1 VTSKLR
7 LGKSVLAAP
16 IGHPCGTLPPPYRQ
30 EALAMELTTLENVPG
45 KTITRHIGLVQGS
58 TVRAKHVGR
67 DILAGLKNIVGGEL
81 KSYTMLLNESRNEAL
96 DRMVE
101 QARAAGA
108 NAVLNIRF
116 STSNIA
122 AGAAEV
128 MAYGTAAVVS

>member
-1 VTSKLR
+1 
-7 LGKSVLAAP
+7 
-16 IGHPCGTLPPPYRQ
+16 
-30 EALAMELTTLENVPG
+30 MELTTLENVPG

-128 MAYGTAAVVS
+128 MAYGTAVVVS

>member
-1 VTSKLR
+1 MIVTPSAE
-7 LGKSVLAAP
+7 VA
-16 IGHPCGTLPPPYRQ
+16 GHRVVRTFGLVTG
-30 EALAMELTTLENVPG
+30 N
-45 KTITRHIGLVQGS
+45 TIRARHIG
-58 TVRAKHVGR
+58 K

-81 KSYTMLLNESRNEAL
+81 KGYTALLNESRSEAL

-108 NAVLNIRF
+108 NAIVNIRF

-128 MAYGTAAVVS
+128 MAYGTAVVVG

>member
-1 VTSKLR
+1 
-7 LGKSVLAAP
+7 
-16 IGHPCGTLPPPYRQ
+16 
-30 EALAMELTTLENVPG
+30 MDLTTLETVPG

-81 KSYTMLLNESRNEAL
+81 KSYTVLLNESRTEAL

-101 QARAAGA
+101 QARGAGA
-108 NAVLNIRF
+108 NAVVNIRF

-128 MAYGTAAVVS
+128 MAYGTAVVVS

>member
-1 VTSKLR
+1 
-7 LGKSVLAAP
+7 
-16 IGHPCGTLPPPYRQ
+16 
-30 EALAMELTTLENVPG
+30 MELTTLETVPG

-67 DILAGLKNIVGGEL
+67 DILAGFKNIVGGEL
-81 KSYTMLLNESRNEAL
+81 TSYTMLLNESRTEAL

-101 QARAAGA
+101 QARAEGA
-108 NAVLNIRF
+108 NAVVSIRF

-128 MAYGTAAVVS
+128 MAYGTAVVVS

>member
-1 VTSKLR
+1 L
-7 LGKSVLAAP
+7 
-16 IGHPCGTLPPPYRQ
+16 
-30 EALAMELTTLENVPG
+30 EMTTLETVPG

-81 KSYTMLLNESRNEAL
+81 KGYTMLLNESRTEAL

-108 NAVLNIRF
+108 NAVVNIRF

-128 MAYGTAAVVS
+128 MAYGTAVVVS

>member
-1 VTSKLR
+1 
-7 LGKSVLAAP
+7 
-16 IGHPCGTLPPPYRQ
+16 
-30 EALAMELTTLENVPG
+30 MELTTIDTVPG

-81 KSYTMLLNESRNEAL
+81 KSYTMLLNESRSEAV

-108 NAVLNIRF
+108 NAVVNIRF

-128 MAYGTAAVVS
+128 MAYGTAVVVA

>member
-1 VTSKLR
+1 
-7 LGKSVLAAP
+7 
-16 IGHPCGTLPPPYRQ
+16 
-30 EALAMELTTLENVPG
+30 MELTTLETVPG

-81 KSYTMLLNESRNEAL
+81 KSYTALLNESRNEAL
-96 DRMVE
+96 DRMIE
-101 QARAAGA
+101 QARSAGA
-108 NAVLNIRF
+108 NAVVNIRF

-128 MAYGTAAVVS
+128 MAYGTAVVVS